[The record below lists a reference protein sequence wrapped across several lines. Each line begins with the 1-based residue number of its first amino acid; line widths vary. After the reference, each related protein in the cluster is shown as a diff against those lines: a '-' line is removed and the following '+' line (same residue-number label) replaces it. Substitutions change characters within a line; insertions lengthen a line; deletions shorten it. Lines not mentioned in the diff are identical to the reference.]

1 MHHLNPHAFSDC
13 HGTVSRAIVTDNDF
27 TIEVR
32 LHEGREDLLEAGAD
46 GSFLIQAWKD
56 YGNHGG
62 I

>member
-1 MHHLNPHAFSDC
+1 MHHMNSHAFSNR

-27 TIEVR
+27 TIDVR
-32 LHEGREDLLEAGAD
+32 LHESGEDLLEAGPN

-56 YGNHGG
+56 HGHHGG